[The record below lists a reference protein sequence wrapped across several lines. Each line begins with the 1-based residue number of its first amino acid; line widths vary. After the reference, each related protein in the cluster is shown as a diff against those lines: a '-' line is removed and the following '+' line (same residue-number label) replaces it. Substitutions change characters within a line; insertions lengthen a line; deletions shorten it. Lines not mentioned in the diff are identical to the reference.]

1 MFLKSKC
8 YYKNMKT
15 FSERVVEAAMLIPK
29 GRVSTYGAIAKACGG
44 GPARPPGGS
53 GAGGGQAAR
62 SITAILAK
70 AYEAGNKKIP
80 FHRIVYSGGKVW
92 LDNKYKTKRL
102 ELYKKE
108 K

>member
-1 MFLKSKC
+1 
-8 YYKNMKT
+8 MKT

-44 GPARPPGGS
+44 G
-53 GAGGGQAAR
+53 GQAAR

-70 AYEAGNKKIP
+70 AYEAGNNKIP
-80 FHRIVYSGGKVW
+80 FHRIVYAGGKVW
-92 LDNKYKTKRL
+92 LDNKYKAKRL

-108 K
+108 KIEIDTNGKIKNFEKVLFEFR